1 MWFRRR
7 LPLRAAAV
15 FFAALAL
22 PTALLVMPANTA
34 LAQGELAVR
43 WSACGSD
50 GFIDFVQNCTSNF
63 TERRIVFS
71 FTPEDS
77 IMQATGWSIVFDVA
91 SDADTLPP
99 WWQTQ
104 PGGCRPGQFVSEM
117 PSGFEGNCTDVWSAA
132 GSGLVQSIIYP
143 RDNDPRKLRVIL
155 GIAVPA
161 VSSFT
166 LEASVPYLGAVLGL
180 RFAGTTSGTC
190 PGCSAPVCM
199 VFNSVEITR
208 APGAQGPAPTPL
220 VTPSPAYGNMI
231 TSGGGTA
238 CAIVPVVNRTWGGI
252 KALYR

>member
-1 MWFRRR
+1 MLFRRR

-15 FFAALAL
+15 FF
-22 PTALLVMPANTA
+22 TALSLLLLLLPMYTA
-34 LAQGELAVR
+34 FAQGELVVR
-43 WSACGSD
+43 WSACESD
-50 GFIDFVQNCTSNF
+50 GFINFDQNCTSNF
-63 TERRIVFS
+63 TERRILFS
-71 FTPEDS
+71 FTPADT
-77 IMQATGWSIVFDVA
+77 ITDVTGWSIVFDVA

-104 PGGCRPGQFVSEM
+104 PGGCRPGQFVSEL
-117 PSGFEGNCTDVWSAA
+117 PNGFEGNCIDAWSSA

-161 VSSFT
+161 SSAFT
-166 LEASVPYLGAVLGL
+166 LASSESYLGAVLGL

-190 PGCSAPVCM
+190 PGCPAPVCM
-199 VFNSVEITR
+199 VFNSVEVTR
-208 APGAQGPAPTPL
+208 VPGAQGPAPTPL
-220 VTPSPAYGNMI
+220 VTPSLAYGNMI